1 MPSTMYSSWSR
12 GFSRIRGRTSRKWAS
27 LDQRADITRRSSIT
41 TINWPMAVVT
51 SRRET
56 LSDQTKRVGVCTR
69 IRTEDLLKL
78 SRGIGPEFIW
88 RYVREW
94 SASATKL
101 HGRACTS
108 LPISLSL
115 SIYLSLS
122 LSLFLSRLAYPSAF
136 PAAYEF
142 IKGSAHRRTGIPSA
156 ARQVPLIRL
165 FPLNLPG

>member
-56 LSDQTKRVGVCTR
+56 SSDQTKRVGVCTR

-115 SIYLSLS
+115 SLYLSIYLSLS
-122 LSLFLSRLAYPSAF
+122 LSLSTCLSFRVSRSLRIY
-136 PAAYEF
+136 
-142 IKGSAHRRTGIPSA
+142 KGFCTQKDRNTISSQTGTTNQAVST
-156 ARQVPLIRL
+156 
-165 FPLNLPG
+165 